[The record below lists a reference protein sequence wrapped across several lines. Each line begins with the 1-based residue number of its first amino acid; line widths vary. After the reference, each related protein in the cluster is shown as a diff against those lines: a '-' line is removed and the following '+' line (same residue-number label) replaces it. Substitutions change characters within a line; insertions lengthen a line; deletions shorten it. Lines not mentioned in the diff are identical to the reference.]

1 MVAGLLCE
9 KSVRRWDAQKL
20 LSCSFLDRGKEK
32 IDEDIYLLRQGLL
45 VDSNS
50 MIHITTNALSL
61 FGEDGVNA
69 SNFSHII
76 RCLTYK
82 ST

>member
-1 MVAGLLCE
+1 MGSEAQEMVAGLLCE

-20 LSCSFLDRGKEK
+20 LPCYCLDRGKEK

-50 MIHITTNALSL
+50 MIHITTNTFSL
-61 FGEDGVNA
+61 LGGRWSECLD
-69 SNFSHII
+69 FSH
-76 RCLTYK
+76 T
-82 ST
+82 